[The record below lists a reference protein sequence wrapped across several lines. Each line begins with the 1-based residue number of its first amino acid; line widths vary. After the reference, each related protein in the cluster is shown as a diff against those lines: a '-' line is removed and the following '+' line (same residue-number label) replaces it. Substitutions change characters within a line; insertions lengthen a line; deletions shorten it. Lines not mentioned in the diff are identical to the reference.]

1 MSNITLKIRQGSGE
15 QFDVS
20 VAADCTILALKEA
33 CVEQSKLEA
42 SNMRLIFKGRI
53 LKDD

>member
-1 MSNITLKIRQGSGE
+1 MSDITLKIRQGSGE
-15 QFDVS
+15 QFDVQ
-20 VAADCTILALKEA
+20 VAADCTISTLKEA
-33 CVEQSKLEA
+33 CVAQSGLEA